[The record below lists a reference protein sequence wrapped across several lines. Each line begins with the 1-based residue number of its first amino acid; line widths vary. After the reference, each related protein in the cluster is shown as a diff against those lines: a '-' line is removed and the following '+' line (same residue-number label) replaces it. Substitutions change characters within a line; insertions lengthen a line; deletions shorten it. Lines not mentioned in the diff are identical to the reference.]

1 MPTARVRH
9 EREWDST
16 HRGAFKKGYILTVK
30 VEKMEP
36 QLFEENL
43 L

>member
-1 MPTARVRH
+1 MSAATVRCKS
-9 EREWDST
+9 DSNST
-16 HRGAFKKGYILTVK
+16 DRGTFKKGYILTVK

-36 QLFEENL
+36 PLFEENL